1 MKIDFN
7 DQGTVSTVTV
17 TSSVFEFRRHN
28 RVIDIALFLT
38 PEMVSKSSGF
48 FILRTTLSGK
58 TKYAL
63 RAYKH
68 LNREVAR

>member
-58 TKYAL
+58 TKHAL

-68 LNREVAR
+68 LIREAAR

>member
-48 FILRTTLSGK
+48 FILRTVLSGK
-58 TKYAL
+58 TKHAL

-68 LNREVAR
+68 LIREVAR

>member
-1 MKIDFN
+1 MKIDFI

-48 FILRTTLSGK
+48 FILRTVLSGK
-58 TKYAL
+58 TKHAL

-68 LNREVAR
+68 LIREAAR

>member
-1 MKIDFN
+1 MKIEFN

-38 PEMVSKSSGF
+38 PDMASRSSGF
-48 FILRTTLSGK
+48 FIMRTILSGK
-58 TKYAL
+58 IKHAL

-68 LNREVAR
+68 LIREAIR